1 MDSTNYKYTNRPN
14 LLRVAAE
21 LASYKN
27 PSKVL
32 NTVRSVL
39 ESSVDD
45 PANSNQN
52 LSLLGS

>member
-27 PSKVL
+27 PGKVL